1 MNFLIKIRKEER
13 KGSRGFWR
21 KVSYLLTLQRAGP
34 YSDLSLRVLFNQPG
48 SSKATASQQHYH
60 IIQWL
65 LTFKLTKSS
74 QISHI
79 HVCESHSVMSDSL
92 RPHGL
97 YSPWNSPGQNTG
109 VGSLSLLQGIF
120 PNQGLN
126 PGLPHY
132 RQTLYQLSHKGS
144 PSHIHSCDFNT
155 STELTRYEER
165 HHEMKPLSQPSQHT
179 PQKPQAYTLG
189 ATSFFVQEVSTTFT
203 IPYL

>member
-13 KGSRGFWR
+13 KESRGFWR

-97 YSPWNSPGQNTG
+97 YSPWNSPGQNTR
-109 VGSLSLLQGIF
+109 VVVFPFSWGS
-120 PNQGLN
+120 
-126 PGLPHY
+126 
-132 RQTLYQLSHKGS
+132 
-144 PSHIHSCDFNT
+144 
-155 STELTRYEER
+155 
-165 HHEMKPLSQPSQHT
+165 SQPRGQTQVS
-179 PQKPQAYTLG
+179 YTAG
-189 ATSFFVQEVSTTFT
+189 GFFTSWATKEAQG
-203 IPYL
+203 

>member
-1 MNFLIKIRKEER
+1 MNFLIKIRKEDR

-109 VGSLSLLQGIF
+109 VGGLSLLQVIF

-126 PGLPHY
+126 PGLPHC
-132 RQTLYQLSHKGS
+132 RQILYQLSHKGS

-155 STELTRYEER
+155 SIESLQGMKRDI
-165 HHEMKPLSQPSQHT
+165 MKPLSQPSQHT
-179 PQKPQAYTLG
+179 QQKSQAYTLG
-189 ATSFFVQEVSTTFT
+189 APSFFVLEVNTMFT

>member
-97 YSPWNSPGQNTG
+97 YSPWNSPGQNTR
-109 VGSLSLLQGIF
+109 VGGLSLLQGIF
-120 PNQGLN
+120 PNQGWN
-126 PGLPHY
+126 PGLPHC
-132 RQTLYQLSHKGS
+132 RRILYQLSHKGS

-155 STELTRYEER
+155 SIESLQGMKRDI
-165 HHEMKPLSQPSQHT
+165 MKPLSQPSQHT
-179 PQKPQAYTLG
+179 QQKSQAYTLG
-189 ATSFFVQEVSTTFT
+189 APSFFVLEVSTMFT

>member
-92 RPHGL
+92 GPHGL

-109 VGSLSLLQGIF
+109 VGGLSLLQGIF
-120 PNQGLN
+120 PSQGSN
-126 PGLPHY
+126 PGLLHC
-132 RQTLYQLSHKGS
+132 RQILYWQPPGKGG
-144 PSHIHSCDFNT
+144 
-155 STELTRYEER
+155 
-165 HHEMKPLSQPSQHT
+165 K
-179 PQKPQAYTLG
+179 
-189 ATSFFVQEVSTTFT
+189 
-203 IPYL
+203 

>member
-21 KVSYLLTLQRAGP
+21 KVSYLLTLQKAGP

-65 LTFKLTKSS
+65 LTFKLSKSS

-79 HVCESHSVMSDSL
+79 HECESHSVMSDSL
-92 RPHGL
+92 GPHGL
-97 YSPWNSPGQNTG
+97 HSPWNSPGHSIG

-120 PNQGLN
+120 PIQGSN
-126 PGLPHY
+126 PGLPHC
-132 RQTLYQLSHKGS
+132 RQILYQLSHKRS

-155 STELTRYEER
+155 SIESLHGMKR
-165 HHEMKPLSQPSQHT
+165 HIMK
-179 PQKPQAYTLG
+179 
-189 ATSFFVQEVSTTFT
+189 
-203 IPYL
+203 

>member
-109 VGSLSLLQGIF
+109 VGGLSLLQVIF

-126 PGLPHY
+126 PGLPHC
-132 RQTLYQLSHKGS
+132 RQILYQLSHKGS

-155 STELTRYEER
+155 SIESLQGMKRDI
-165 HHEMKPLSQPSQHT
+165 MKPLSQPSQHT
-179 PQKPQAYTLG
+179 QQKSQAYTLG
-189 ATSFFVQEVSTTFT
+189 APSFFVLEVNTMFT

>member
-109 VGSLSLLQGIF
+109 VGGLSLLQGIF
-120 PNQGLN
+120 PNHGLN
-126 PGLPHY
+126 PGLPHC
-132 RQTLYQLSHKGS
+132 RQILYQLSHKGS

-155 STELTRYEER
+155 SIESLQGMKRDI
-165 HHEMKPLSQPSQHT
+165 MKPLSQPSQHT
-179 PQKPQAYTLG
+179 QQKSQAYTLG
-189 ATSFFVQEVSTTFT
+189 APSFFVLEVNTMFT

>member
-1 MNFLIKIRKEER
+1 M
-13 KGSRGFWR
+13 
-21 KVSYLLTLQRAGP
+21 LTLQRAGP

-109 VGSLSLLQGIF
+109 VGGLSLLQVIF

-126 PGLPHY
+126 PGLPHC
-132 RQTLYQLSHKGS
+132 RQILYQLSHKGS

-155 STELTRYEER
+155 SIESLQGMKRDI
-165 HHEMKPLSQPSQHT
+165 MKPLSQPSQHT
-179 PQKPQAYTLG
+179 QQKSQAYTLG
-189 ATSFFVQEVSTTFT
+189 APSFFVLEVNTMFT